1 MYYRGMAESEA
12 IVSDEELARRV
23 QEGDGTAFGTIM
35 ERYASRL
42 TRYGRRYLARDED
55 IEDVIQDV
63 FLKTYQNM
71 QSYNPA
77 YRFSPWIYRIAH
89 NAFVNVLRKHK
100 HRTFEFFDFDTFV
113 SPLSFSEPRE
123 VEAESAKLEKIIE
136 EHLSELAPKYRE
148 VIVLHYFEEL
158 SYDEIAEVLHI
169 PIGTVGVRLRRAR
182 QQLKETLKEKI
193 L

>member
-1 MYYRGMAESEA
+1 MAESEV
-12 IVSDEELARRV
+12 ILTDEELAHKV
-23 QEGDGTAFGTIM
+23 QEGESAAFGTIM
-35 ERYASRL
+35 ERYAARL
-42 TRYGRRYLARDED
+42 TRYGRRYLAREED

-100 HRTFEFFDFDTFV
+100 HRTFEFVDFDTFV
-113 SPLSFSEPRE
+113 SPLSFSQPQE
-123 VEAESAKLEKIIE
+123 VEAETAKLEKIID

-148 VIVLHYFEEL
+148 IIILHYFEEL

-182 QQLKETLKEKI
+182 LALKETLKEKI

>member
-1 MYYRGMAESEA
+1 MPEA
-12 IVSDEELARRV
+12 QMDVTDEVLAHRV
-23 QEGDGTAFGTIM
+23 QDGDTTAFGEIM
-35 ERYASRL
+35 KRYETRL
-42 TRYGRRYLARDED
+42 TRYGRRYLAREED

-71 QSYNPA
+71 QSYNSA

-89 NAFVNVLRKHK
+89 NAFVNVLRKRK
-100 HRTFEFFDFDTFV
+100 HRTFEFVDFDTFV
-113 SPLSFSEPRE
+113 SPLSFSQPQE
-123 VEAESAKLEKIIE
+123 VEAESTKLKKVIE
-136 EHLSELAPKYRE
+136 EHLKELAPKYRE
-148 VIVLHYFEEL
+148 IIILHYFEEL

-182 QQLKETLKEKI
+182 AQLKETLREKI

>member
-123 VEAESAKLEKIIE
+123 VEVESAKLEKLIE
-136 EHLSELAPKYRE
+136 EHLNELSPKYRE

-169 PIGTVGVRLRRAR
+169 PIGTVGVRLSRAR
-182 QQLKETLKEKI
+182 AQLKQTLGNK
-193 L
+193 LL